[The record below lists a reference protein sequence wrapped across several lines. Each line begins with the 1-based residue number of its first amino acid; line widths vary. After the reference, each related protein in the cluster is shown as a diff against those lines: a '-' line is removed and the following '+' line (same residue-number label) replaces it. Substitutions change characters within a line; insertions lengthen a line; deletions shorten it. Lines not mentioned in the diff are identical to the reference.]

1 MSTITLYTEKHHE
14 GTEYSFDPSGNVY
27 VYNEE
32 NVMSKSAELPL
43 SYGKNFRLNSIK
55 NDTDYIVLVF
65 GVNVFDVLIGSIED
79 TDIFQDGDVQL
90 IRAIKMPKPTCD
102 DTNKNDNTNAYK
114 ITMIVFII
122 LFSFMVIGLLILY
135 FTGRLKF

>member
-1 MSTITLYTEKHHE
+1 MSIKLYPDTGFN
-14 GTEYSFDPSGNVY
+14 GTEYSFDPSDNVY
-27 VYNEE
+27 VY
-32 NVMSKSAELPL
+32 KSEGKISTTTKLPL
-43 SYGKNFRLNSIK
+43 KTVDFPVHSIK
-55 NDTDYIVLVF
+55 NDTDYILF
-65 GVNVFDVLIGSIED
+65 IEGVNVFDVFIGSIND
-79 TDIFQDGDVQL
+79 TEIFGDVQL

-122 LFSFMVIGLLILY
+122 LFSFTVIGLLILY